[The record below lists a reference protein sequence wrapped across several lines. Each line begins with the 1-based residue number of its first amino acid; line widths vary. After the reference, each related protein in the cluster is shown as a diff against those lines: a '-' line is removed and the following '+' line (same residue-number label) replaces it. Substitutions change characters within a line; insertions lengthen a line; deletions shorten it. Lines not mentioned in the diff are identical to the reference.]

1 MRCINNERCKE
12 NHTYAQHCTN
22 SDPWE
27 QCFQNRKTASHA
39 LQHAPLVTTII
50 ELQADYATHACS
62 QKLSCAD
69 CDYRPA
75 GFFNTALGAALPFA
89 FAVLFSILFC
99 TAGAAFAL
107 PLAATAGFFIDGEES
122 TTSSSSTS
130 SSLAATT
137 AALSF
142 ALAFPFGAATRSM
155 NALT

>member
-89 FAVLFSILFC
+89 FAVL
-99 TAGAAFAL
+99 
-107 PLAATAGFFIDGEES
+107 LAASAGFFIDGEES
-122 TTSSSSTS
+122 TSSSSSAS

-137 AALSF
+137 AALPF